1 MGLAGLVGSGR
12 TEVARA
18 IFGADPTTGGTIRL
32 DGEEVRIGSPRKA
45 VQLGVALLPE
55 SRKSQGLLMG
65 RSIAENV
72 TLPHLELVSRH
83 GNMLRRVERAYA
95 DDLIRR
101 VDVRTPNAAVPVYAL
116 SGGNQ
121 QKVLFAKWLLHRP
134 RVLIADEPTRGVDV
148 GAKRAIYELLQSL
161 AADGMAVLLISS
173 ELEEVL
179 GLAHR
184 VLVMRGGEIVKRL
197 DGDGDHG
204 RCRDQRV
211 VRDGAGA
218 RGRKHGMSTPDQT
231 VGGARVDFH
240 RLKSL
245 SVMRDYGIVAV
256 FVALFVVLSLASPV
270 FFSRVNLLNIL
281 DQWSATLIIAVAGTL
296 VLIAG
301 GFDLSVGSIYAFS
314 GVIAALTVGH
324 IGAWGAILLGVAA
337 GLGCGVVNGI
347 IATWGRINPFIATL
361 ATSIMI
367 GGFALVLTGGNLIS
381 VLDNGHFTVLG
392 RSDFETIKYSVWTLL
407 AFTLLCGY
415 LLSRT
420 TYGRRVYASG
430 GNPEA
435 ARLSGVRVNLVKAS
449 TFALS
454 GTAAG
459 IAGVIVSSRV
469 ATGQADS
476 GGLGIALDAV
486 AGIVIGGTSIL
497 GGAGAI
503 WRTVLGVLLL
513 AMIGN
518 GFNLLNVNSTYQ
530 RIFQGAIIVFAVGVD
545 AWSRRSA

>member
-1 MGLAGLVGSGR
+1 
-12 TEVARA
+12 
-18 IFGADPTTGGTIRL
+18 
-32 DGEEVRIGSPRKA
+32 
-45 VQLGVALLPE
+45 
-55 SRKSQGLLMG
+55 
-65 RSIAENV
+65 
-72 TLPHLELVSRH
+72 
-83 GNMLRRVERAYA
+83 
-95 DDLIRR
+95 
-101 VDVRTPNAAVPVYAL
+101 
-116 SGGNQ
+116 
-121 QKVLFAKWLLHRP
+121 
-134 RVLIADEPTRGVDV
+134 
-148 GAKRAIYELLQSL
+148 
-161 AADGMAVLLISS
+161 
-173 ELEEVL
+173 
-179 GLAHR
+179 
-184 VLVMRGGEIVKRL
+184 
-197 DGDGDHG
+197 
-204 RCRDQRV
+204 
-211 VRDGAGA
+211 
-218 RGRKHGMSTPDQT
+218 MSVPDQT
-231 VGGARVDFH
+231 VDGPQVDFR

-245 SVMRDYGIVAV
+245 SVIRDYGIVSV
-256 FVALFVVLSLASPV
+256 FVTLFVVLSLASPV

-347 IATWGRINPFIATL
+347 LATWGRINPFIATL

-367 GGFALVLTGGNLIS
+367 GGFALVLTSGNLIS
-381 VLDNGHFTVLG
+381 VLGNGHFTVLG

-459 IAGVIVSSRV
+459 IAGVIVASRV

>member
-1 MGLAGLVGSGR
+1 MSASDQ
-12 TEVARA
+12 T
-18 IFGADPTTGGTIRL
+18 
-32 DGEEVRIGSPRKA
+32 
-45 VQLGVALLPE
+45 
-55 SRKSQGLLMG
+55 
-65 RSIAENV
+65 
-72 TLPHLELVSRH
+72 VS
-83 GNMLRRVERAYA
+83 
-95 DDLIRR
+95 
-101 VDVRTPNAAVPVYAL
+101 
-116 SGGNQ
+116 
-121 QKVLFAKWLLHRP
+121 RP
-134 RVLIADEPTRGVDV
+134 RVDLRHLKG
-148 GAKRAIYELLQSL
+148 L
-161 AADGMAVLLISS
+161 AVL
-173 ELEEVL
+173 
-179 GLAHR
+179 
-184 VLVMRGGEIVKRL
+184 
-197 DGDGDHG
+197 
-204 RCRDQRV
+204 
-211 VRDGAGA
+211 
-218 RGRKHGMSTPDQT
+218 
-231 VGGARVDFH
+231 
-240 RLKSL
+240 
-245 SVMRDYGIVAV
+245 RDYGIVIV
-256 FVALFVVLSLASPV
+256 FVALFIVLSLSSPV

-281 DQWSATLIIAVAGTL
+281 DQWSSTLIIAVAGTL

-347 IATWGRINPFIATL
+347 LATWGRINPFITTL

-367 GGFALVLTGGNLIS
+367 AGFALVLTGGNLIS
-381 VLDNGHFTVLG
+381 VLNNGHFIVLG
-392 RSDFETIKYSVWTLL
+392 RSDFGTVKYSVWTLL
-407 AFTLLCGY
+407 AFTLICGY

-459 IAGVIVSSRV
+459 IAGVIVASRV

-530 RIFQGAIIVFAVGVD
+530 RIFEGAIILFAVGAD
-545 AWSRRSA
+545 AWWRRSA

>member
-1 MGLAGLVGSGR
+1 MS
-12 TEVARA
+12 
-18 IFGADPTTGGTIRL
+18 I
-32 DGEEVRIGSPRKA
+32 GE
-45 VQLGVALLPE
+45 
-55 SRKSQGLLMG
+55 
-65 RSIAENV
+65 
-72 TLPHLELVSRH
+72 
-83 GNMLRRVERAYA
+83 
-95 DDLIRR
+95 
-101 VDVRTPNAAVPVYAL
+101 
-116 SGGNQ
+116 
-121 QKVLFAKWLLHRP
+121 
-134 RVLIADEPTRGVDV
+134 
-148 GAKRAIYELLQSL
+148 
-161 AADGMAVLLISS
+161 
-173 ELEEVL
+173 
-179 GLAHR
+179 
-184 VLVMRGGEIVKRL
+184 
-197 DGDGDHG
+197 
-204 RCRDQRV
+204 
-211 VRDGAGA
+211 
-218 RGRKHGMSTPDQT
+218 QT
-231 VGGARVDFH
+231 VGGARVDLR

-245 SVMRDYGIVAV
+245 SVMRDYGIVVV
-256 FVALFVVLSLASPV
+256 FVALFTVLSFASPV

-337 GLGCGVVNGI
+337 GLGCGVINGI
-347 IATWGRINPFIATL
+347 LATWGRINPFIATL

-381 VLDNGHFTVLG
+381 VLDNGHFIVLG

-459 IAGVIVSSRV
+459 IAGVIVASRV

-497 GGAGAI
+497 GGAGAV

-530 RIFQGAIIVFAVGVD
+530 RIFQGAIILFAVGVD

>member
-1 MGLAGLVGSGR
+1 
-12 TEVARA
+12 
-18 IFGADPTTGGTIRL
+18 
-32 DGEEVRIGSPRKA
+32 
-45 VQLGVALLPE
+45 
-55 SRKSQGLLMG
+55 
-65 RSIAENV
+65 
-72 TLPHLELVSRH
+72 
-83 GNMLRRVERAYA
+83 
-95 DDLIRR
+95 
-101 VDVRTPNAAVPVYAL
+101 
-116 SGGNQ
+116 
-121 QKVLFAKWLLHRP
+121 
-134 RVLIADEPTRGVDV
+134 
-148 GAKRAIYELLQSL
+148 
-161 AADGMAVLLISS
+161 
-173 ELEEVL
+173 
-179 GLAHR
+179 
-184 VLVMRGGEIVKRL
+184 
-197 DGDGDHG
+197 
-204 RCRDQRV
+204 
-211 VRDGAGA
+211 
-218 RGRKHGMSTPDQT
+218 MSTQEQT
-231 VGGARVDFH
+231 VSTGRIDLQ

-245 SVMRDYGIVAV
+245 SVMRDYGIVIV

-337 GLGCGVVNGI
+337 GLGCGVINGI
-347 IATWGRINPFIATL
+347 LATWGRINPFIATL

-367 GGFALVLTGGNLIS
+367 GGFALVLTSGNLIS
-381 VLDNGHFTVLG
+381 VLGNGHFTVLG

-459 IAGVIVSSRV
+459 IAGVIVASRV

-530 RIFQGAIIVFAVGVD
+530 RIFQGAIILFAVGVD

>member
-1 MGLAGLVGSGR
+1 MS
-12 TEVARA
+12 
-18 IFGADPTTGGTIRL
+18 
-32 DGEEVRIGSPRKA
+32 
-45 VQLGVALLPE
+45 VQ
-55 SRKSQGLLMG
+55 
-65 RSIAENV
+65 
-72 TLPHLELVSRH
+72 
-83 GNMLRRVERAYA
+83 
-95 DDLIRR
+95 
-101 VDVRTPNAAVPVYAL
+101 
-116 SGGNQ
+116 
-121 QKVLFAKWLLHRP
+121 
-134 RVLIADEPTRGVDV
+134 
-148 GAKRAIYELLQSL
+148 
-161 AADGMAVLLISS
+161 
-173 ELEEVL
+173 
-179 GLAHR
+179 
-184 VLVMRGGEIVKRL
+184 
-197 DGDGDHG
+197 
-204 RCRDQRV
+204 
-211 VRDGAGA
+211 
-218 RGRKHGMSTPDQT
+218 DQT
-231 VGGARVDFH
+231 LSAARFDLR

-245 SVMRDYGIVAV
+245 SVIRDYGIVIV

-270 FFSRVNLLNIL
+270 FFSLVNLLNIL

-337 GLGCGVVNGI
+337 GLGCGVINGI
-347 IATWGRINPFIATL
+347 LATWGRINPFIATL

-367 GGFALVLTGGNLIS
+367 GGFALVLTSGNLIS
-381 VLDNGHFTVLG
+381 VLGNGHFTVLG

-459 IAGVIVSSRV
+459 IAGVIVESRV

-530 RIFQGAIIVFAVGVD
+530 RIFQGAIILFAVGVD